1 VTGDLI
7 TVGTVAAAVASALV
21 AGVMFA
27 FSTSVMPALGRRPA
41 PEGTAAMQAMNSAIL
56 NPAFGLAFG
65 RAALLCA
72 VLSVTAPFTV
82 DESHA
87 LLRGLGAALYVVG
100 TFGVTM
106 AINVPMNVQLDAA
119 NAGSAENVA
128 VSSLVCRGCV
138 TATGLPLPDILAQSD
153 EAAARQH
160 LPRLGKSG

>member
-1 VTGDLI
+1 VSGDLI

-41 PEGTAAMQAMNSAIL
+41 PEGIAAMQAMNSAIL

-65 RAALLCA
+65 GAALLCA
-72 VLSVTAPFTV
+72 VLAVTAPFTV

-87 LLRGLGAALYVVG
+87 LLRGLGAALYLVG

-106 AINVPMNVQLDAA
+106 AINVPMNVELDAA
-119 NAGSAENVA
+119 DAAAPEGTAVWRRYLRRWTAWNTLRTILGAAASALLVI
-128 VSSLVCRGCV
+128 SLV
-138 TATGLPLPDILAQSD
+138 
-153 EAAARQH
+153 
-160 LPRLGKSG
+160 

>member
-41 PEGTAAMQAMNSAIL
+41 PEGIGAMQAMNSAIL

-65 RAALLCA
+65 GAALLCA
-72 VLSVTAPFTV
+72 ALAVTAPFTV
-82 DESHA
+82 DESDA
-87 LLRGLGAALYVVG
+87 LLRGVGAALYVVG

-106 AINVPMNVQLDAA
+106 AINVPMNVELDAA
-119 NAGSAENVA
+119 DAAAPEGTAVWRRYLRRWTAWNTLRTILGAAASALLVI
-128 VSSLVCRGCV
+128 SLV
-138 TATGLPLPDILAQSD
+138 
-153 EAAARQH
+153 
-160 LPRLGKSG
+160 